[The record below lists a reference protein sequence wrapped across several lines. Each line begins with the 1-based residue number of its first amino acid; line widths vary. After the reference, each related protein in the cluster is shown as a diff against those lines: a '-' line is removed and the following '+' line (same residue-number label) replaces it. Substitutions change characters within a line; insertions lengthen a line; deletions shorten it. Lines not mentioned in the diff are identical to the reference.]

1 MNGFDLSTV
10 NGIYIGNQL
19 ASAVYCG
26 SNLIWEAHNYA
37 NDWFTIEAI
46 DNCDITFTISEVEY
60 LVYSIGDAQSNGWTG
75 LLADVNYTV
84 SLQSGEKMC
93 LAGKYDESKYTNYYG
108 TFSSTGR
115 FKVYGN
121 IMSLLTYE
129 KSQGD
134 MDGSAE
140 YADFRNLT
148 DLSSYPTYIFSKLF
162 ENCTYLVDASN
173 LVLPATTLVNYCY
186 HRMFYGC
193 TSLTK
198 APKLPATTLA
208 DYCYYYM
215 FYGCTSLTKAPKLPA
230 TTLATY
236 CYAYMFHSC
245 TALTTA
251 PALPAT
257 TLTNSC
263 YRQMF
268 RGCTVLY
275 TAPELPATTLANYC
289 YAYMFYGCTSLTRAP
304 ELPATTLITY
314 CYSYMFY
321 GCTSLYYIKCLAVSN
336 GSSTY
341 TMYWLNNVSSSGT
354 FIKHSSMTSWTTGV
368 NGIPSGWSIL
378 DA

>member
-10 NGIYIGNQL
+10 SGIYIGNQL

-46 DNCDITFTISEVEY
+46 DNCDITFTASEVE

-75 LLADVNYTV
+75 FFSDENNTV

-93 LAGKYDESKYTNYYG
+93 ITCKYDESEYTNYYG

-198 APKLPATTLA
+198 APKLPATTLTNN
-208 DYCYYYM
+208 CYYEMFRDCTSLTTAPELPATTLAMDCYQYM
-215 FYGCTSLTKAPKLPA
+215 FYGCTSLITAPELPA
-230 TTLATY
+230 TTLAAY
-236 CYAYMFHSC
+236 CYYNMFRGC

-257 TLTNSC
+257 TLTEYC
-263 YRQMF
+263 YSNMF
-268 RGCTVLY
+268 RNCTSLI
-275 TAPELPATTLANYC
+275 TAPELPATTLTV
-289 YAYMFYGCTSLTRAP
+289 F
-304 ELPATTLITY
+304 

-321 GCTSLYYIKCLAVSN
+321 GCTSLNYIKCLAVSN
-336 GSSTY
+336 GSSSY
-341 TMYWLNNVSSSGT
+341 TLYWLNNVSNSGT

-368 NGIPSGWSIL
+368 NGIPSGWNIL